1 VRFERIHGH
10 DRLRAVLGA
19 ALDRGRVPQSL
30 LFSGPAGVG
39 KHTVAVEV
47 ARALV
52 CPAGGCDRCAV
63 CDRVR
68 RGIHPDVVE
77 VAGTTKTG
85 QISVDQLRDLI
96 PEIGSRPFEA
106 QRRVFVFDADALNDQ
121 SSNAMLKILEEPPP
135 TSHLVLISA
144 APHALLTT
152 IRSRCQQFR
161 FGALPVAVVEQAL
174 VERGVEAGEARVRAA
189 LSGGSL
195 GHALALESDAWQAAR
210 VKLLDTFEALPTAD
224 ALARAGLADRLVE
237 GVELAVALT
246 LGRSLLRDVAA
257 LAAGVG
263 EAAVVNAD
271 VLDRL
276 QGLADGPVGAAA
288 RAMADVFGRSR
299 DLLEGIVDGE
309 LRQGGSKKE
318 IIADL
323 VLDEAAAALGA

>member
-1 VRFERIHGH
+1 VPFERIHGH
-10 DRLRAVLGA
+10 ERLRAVLGA
-19 ALDRGRVPQSL
+19 ALERGRVPQSL

-39 KHTVAVEV
+39 KHAVAVEL

-52 CPAGGCDRCAV
+52 CPAGGCGRCAA

-106 QRRVFVFDADALNDQ
+106 QRRVFVIDADALNDQ

-135 TSHLVLISA
+135 TSHLVLVSA

-152 IRSRCQQFR
+152 IRSRCQHFR
-161 FGALPVAVVEQAL
+161 FGALPVGVVEQAL
-174 VERGVEAGEARVRAA
+174 VERGMEVGEARLRAA
-189 LSGGSL
+189 LCGGSL
-195 GHALALESDAWQAAR
+195 GHALALESEAWQAAR
-210 VKLLDTFEALPTAD
+210 EKLLDVFEALPSAD
-224 ALARAGLADRLVE
+224 ALARAALADRLVD
-237 GVELAVALT
+237 GVDLAVTLT

-257 LAAGVG
+257 LASGVA
-263 EAAVVNAD
+263 EDAVVNAD
-271 VLDRL
+271 RLDRL
-276 QGLADGPVGAAA
+276 RRLAEGPLGGAAA
-288 RAMADVFGRSR
+288 AMAAVFARGR
-299 DLLEGIVDGE
+299 DDLEGIVDGE
-309 LRQGGSKKE
+309 LQRGGSKKE

-323 VLDEAAAALGA
+323 VLDQAAALVA